1 MNIGC
6 AYDMSNS
13 VHGNH
18 SNIVGI
24 LSDGQAEL
32 SALAGA
38 DITGYLPP
46 PLQLERAGLSSNP

>member
-1 MNIGC
+1 
-6 AYDMSNS
+6 MSNS

-18 SNIVGI
+18 TSSNIVGS